1 MSDNRIGRAWSRKN
15 RRRESDQGDPTR
27 ERSRKPGRPAL
38 DADDWTAIDRL
49 LTDPDDRDLT
59 KELNSALARLDAQ
72 LTDKYVSA
80 DTMINVLLDV
90 WAPARAVGPETA
102 TPVERFLTGLT
113 YREIVSCS
121 EAQAVAQAVRHASG
135 LADPHNPHP
144 RLSPTGQA

>member
-1 MSDNRIGRAWSRKN
+1 MSDNRIRRAWIRKS
-15 RRRESDQGDPTR
+15 RRRESGR
-27 ERSRKPGRPAL
+27 EDLSRFRSRRRGNPVL
-38 DADDWTAIDRL
+38 DTDDWAAIDRL

-59 KELNSALARLDAQ
+59 EELSSALARLDAQ

-102 TPVERFLTGLT
+102 APVEEFLTCLS
-113 YREIVSCS
+113 YREIVTCS
-121 EAQAVAQAVRHASG
+121 EAKAIAEAVRRASG
-135 LADPHNPHP
+135 LANPHNPYP